1 MIWQYLEIPI
11 ADAVALLAIKAQGS
25 KTVFVAHELKPWS
38 SGRLATAIRRRV
50 VTSSDLVLVHRD
62 ADANDLQALYGID
75 RSRIVVAEHGDYRDF
90 VDPMLTQSA
99 ARTRVGLTVDE
110 PVALMFGALRP
121 SKGLQVLLEAWPNV
135 RQRVPMARL
144 LIVGRPLRG
153 TTLPTAVH
161 QGLDLR
167 PGTVSPEVANNY
179 YVAADVVV
187 LPYDEVTTSG
197 VLRYAFTV
205 ARPVVSTA
213 VGEMPA
219 HVRDGQTGWLVPAAD
234 PLALADALVD
244 ALANRDQAVELG
256 RQAQAYAREA
266 FDWNAAGATTHAAIV
281 ATGHP
286 SA

>member
-1 MIWQYLEIPI
+1 MAER
-11 ADAVALLAIKAQGS
+11 
-25 KTVFVAHELKPWS
+25 S
-38 SGRLATAIRRRV
+38 SAGP
-50 VTSSDLVLVHRD
+50 D
-62 ADANDLQALYGID
+62 G
-75 RSRIVVAEHGDYRDF
+75 
-90 VDPMLTQSA
+90 
-99 ARTRVGLTVDE
+99 
-110 PVALMFGALRP
+110 
-121 SKGLQVLLEAWPNV
+121 W
-135 RQRVPMARL
+135 L

-153 TTLPTAVH
+153 TTLPTAVDE
-161 QGLDLR
+161 GLDLR
-167 PGTVSPEVANNY
+167 PGTVSPEEANDY

-234 PLALADALVD
+234 PQALADALVD
-244 ALANRDQAVELG
+244 ALANRDKAVELG
-256 RQAQAYAREA
+256 RHAQAYARDT